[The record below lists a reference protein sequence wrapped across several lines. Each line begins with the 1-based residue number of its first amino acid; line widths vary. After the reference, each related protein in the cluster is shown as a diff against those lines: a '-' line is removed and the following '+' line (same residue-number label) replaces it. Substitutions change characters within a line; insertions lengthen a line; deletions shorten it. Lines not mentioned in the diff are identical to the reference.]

1 MKALY
6 VSLAVIIVDQVSKLW
21 VKGFHIPFLNIYHK
35 GMSLGQ
41 MIPVIDDFFRIT
53 FVENPGM
60 AFGYDPG
67 DSFKLMISIFSLIA
81 SIGLIYY
88 LFVIKDKS
96 WSLRFAIALIIGG
109 AVGNLIDRTFYG
121 LFYNY
126 APIFYGKVVDFFD
139 FNFFNFTLF
148 GRSYDR
154 WPVFNIADASVTI
167 GVLILIFFYKK
178 HQKQDEEDEAK
189 EIVANSLG
197 DVTTAINTTVGINSP
212 DNHHSAEQNNDEMNL
227 RKLTSEPTDNRKEV
241 SD

>member
-6 VSLAVIIVDQVSKLW
+6 VSLVVVLVDQISKLL
-21 VKGFHIPFLNIYHK
+21 VKGFHIPFLNINHD

-67 DSFKLMISIFSLIA
+67 DSFKLLISIFSLLA
-81 SIGLIYY
+81 SIGLVYY
-88 LFVIKDKS
+88 LFVIKDRS
-96 WSLRFAIALIIGG
+96 WSLRIAIALILGG

-121 LFYNY
+121 VFYNY
-126 APIFYGKVVDFFD
+126 APVFYGKVVDFFD
-139 FNFFNFTLF
+139 FNFFDFTLF

-167 GVLILIFFYKK
+167 GVLILLLFYKK
-178 HQKQDEEDEAK
+178 HQEQDEEIKKTNFA
-189 EIVANSLG
+189 A
-197 DVTTAINTTVGINSP
+197 TTVNEINTVAEIDP
-212 DNHHSAEQNNDEMNL
+212 PDDNHSNEQNKDEITSGNI
-227 RKLTSEPTDNRKEV
+227 TSEQTDNRKEI
-241 SD
+241 SN